1 VLKLVTILGV
11 SLLIVLHELGHFLL
25 ARAFGMRVH
34 KFSVGFGP
42 SLLSRRFGE
51 TVWQLAA
58 VPLGGYVQIQGMGG
72 DETDPGDG
80 RGFKDK
86 PRWQRAL
93 VLLGGPVA
101 NWIVAAVCLTL
112 LASTVGLRDLTTP
125 STELDT
131 VEEGSAAAKAGL
143 LQGDRIVAADEV
155 PIADWDTLVS
165 QIRSHPDTPLRLT
178 VERAGARVEVTATPA
193 RSGDHGVL
201 GVQPAARLV
210 RYGAAAGLVAG
221 VRQTVA
227 LTVEQT
233 RLLWGVVT
241 GQREG
246 KLSGLPGIV
255 KTLSAQAKKSF
266 GRFFD
271 TLATLSIVLFILNLA
286 PIPALDGGRLAFLSV
301 EAIRRRPLSE
311 TVEAWVHGVGLVLLL
326 GLILFVSVRDLL

>member
-1 VLKLVTILGV
+1 MLKLVTILGV
-11 SLLIVLHELGHFLL
+11 SLLIVLHELGHYLF

-42 SLLSRRFGE
+42 TLLSRRFGE
-51 TVWQLAA
+51 TVWQIAL
-58 VPLGGYVQIQGMGG
+58 VPLGGYVQIQGMG
-72 DETDPGDG
+72 EEADPGDG

-101 NWIVAAVCLTL
+101 NWVVAAVCLTL

-143 LQGDRIVAADEV
+143 LSGDRIVAADGA
-155 PIADWDTLVS
+155 PIADWDALVS
-165 QIRSHPDTPLRLT
+165 QIRSHPEQPLLLT
-178 VERAGARVEVTATPA
+178 VERGDGRVDLTATPA

-201 GVQPAARLV
+201 GVQPAARIIK
-210 RYGAAAGLVAG
+210 YGAGAGLVAG

-233 RLLWGVVT
+233 RLMIGVLT
-241 GQREG
+241 FQRDG

-271 TLATLSIVLFILNLA
+271 TLATLSIVLFILNLF
-286 PIPALDGGRLAFLSV
+286 PVPALDGGRLAFLGV
-301 EAIRRRPLSE
+301 EAIRRRPVSE

>member
-1 VLKLVTILGV
+1 VLKLITILGV

-42 SLLSRRFGE
+42 ALLSRRFGE

-72 DETDPGDG
+72 EETDPGDG
-80 RGFKDK
+80 HGFKDK

-93 VLLGGPVA
+93 VLLGGPIA
-101 NWIVAAVCLTL
+101 NWVVAAVCLML
-112 LASTVGLRDLTTP
+112 LASTVGLRDLATP
-125 STELDT
+125 STEIDV
-131 VEEGSAAAKAGL
+131 VEEGSAAARAGL
-143 LQGDRIVAADEV
+143 QAGDHILAVDGA
-155 PIADWDTLVS
+155 PLPGWDALVTLIRNHPETPMAFTVS
-165 QIRSHPDTPLRLT
+165 RG
-178 VERAGARVEVTATPA
+178 GASLAITATPA

-201 GVQPAARLV
+201 GVQPAARLMT
-210 RYGAAAGLVAG
+210 YGVGAGLVAG
-221 VRQTVA
+221 LRQTVS
-227 LTVEQT
+227 LTFEQT
-233 RLLWGVVT
+233 RLLWGVLT
-241 GQREG
+241 FQRDG

-271 TLATLSIVLFILNLA
+271 TLATLSLVLFILNLA
-286 PIPALDGGRLAFLSV
+286 PLPALDGGRLAFLGV
-301 EAIRRRPLSE
+301 EAIRRRPVSE

-326 GLILFVSVRDLL
+326 GLIVFVSVRDML